1 MDVETAIRAFA
12 SAGHDPPRETVRWAL
27 DRWEEAAPGLLGV
40 LERYADGADRSKA
53 AASATALILDLAAE
67 KRETRA
73 FVPLCRLA
81 KQGAAAEAVLGGG
94 VTSTLKRLLVSTYDG
109 DLAALKGVIEAAG
122 TAEPVRTGALEALA
136 YLMATDRIARD
147 EAEAYLLRL
156 STVALL
162 GLEPWSDV
170 VRQAFAG
177 GLISPLDMRD
187 DGFREDLRRVLTD
200 PARTADPG
208 SGTVAPLGDA
218 LGGLS
223 GRYASPEAGMADRER
238 HSVGPWGAGS
248 ASARQPSADRFKG
261 VGRNDPCPCGSGKK
275 FKKCCLQ

>member
-1 MDVETAIRAFA
+1 MQAQVGAL
-12 SAGHDPPRETVRWAL
+12 RE
-27 DRWEEAAPGLLGV
+27 V
-40 LERYADGADRSKA
+40 LPQQP
-53 AASATALILDLAAE
+53 
-67 KRETRA
+67 
-73 FVPLCRLA
+73 VCRLA
-81 KQGAAAEAVLGGG
+81 RQGEAAGAVLGDHA
-94 VTSTLKRLLVSTYDG
+94 TATTKRLLISTYDG

-122 TAEPVRTGALEALA
+122 TDEPVRTGALEALA

-208 SGTVAPLGDA
+208 SGTIAPLGDA
-218 LGGLS
+218 LGGFS
-223 GRYASPEAGMADRER
+223 GRYASPEIGMADRER
-238 HSVGPWGAGS
+238 RSVGPGGVGS
-248 ASARQPSADRFKG
+248 VSARQPSADRFKG

>member
-12 SAGHDPPRETVRWAL
+12 SAGHDPPREAVRWAL
-27 DRWEEAAPGLLGV
+27 ERWEEAAPGLLGV

-200 PARTADPG
+200 PARTADRG

-238 HSVGPWGAGS
+238 HSVGPGGAGS

>member
-1 MDVETAIRAFA
+1 
-12 SAGHDPPRETVRWAL
+12 
-27 DRWEEAAPGLLGV
+27 V

-53 AASATALILDLAAE
+53 AALAAALILDLAAE

-177 GLISPLDMRD
+177 GLISPLDVRD

-200 PARTADPG
+200 PARTADRG

-238 HSVGPWGAGS
+238 HSVGPGGAGS

>member
-1 MDVETAIRAFA
+1 MDVESAIRAFA
-12 SAGHDPPRETVRWAL
+12 SAGHDLPRDVMRWAI
-27 DRWEEAAPGLLGV
+27 DHWDEAAPGLLGA
-40 LERYADGADRSKA
+40 LERFADGTDRSEEA
-53 AASATALILDLAAE
+53 ANALFFILDLAAE

-73 FVPLCRLA
+73 FAPLCRLA
-81 KQGAAAEAVLGGG
+81 TQGEAAEAVLGDG

-156 STVALL
+156 STVAVL
-162 GLEPWSDV
+162 GLAPWSDV

-177 GLISPLDMRD
+177 GLISPLDVRD

-200 PARTADPG
+200 PARTADRG
-208 SGTVAPLGDA
+208 SGTVAP

-238 HSVGPWGAGS
+238 RSVGPGGVGSAS

>member
-27 DRWEEAAPGLLGV
+27 ERWEEAAPGLLGV

-177 GLISPLDMRD
+177 GLISPLDVRD

-200 PARTADPG
+200 PARTADRG

-238 HSVGPWGAGS
+238 HSVGPGGAGS

>member
-53 AASATALILDLAAE
+53 AASAAALILDLAAE

-81 KQGAAAEAVLGGG
+81 RQGEAAEAVLGDG

-177 GLISPLDMRD
+177 GLISPLDVRD

-200 PARTADPG
+200 PARTADRG

-223 GRYASPEAGMADRER
+223 GRYASPEAGMADRGR
-238 HSVGPWGAGS
+238 HSVGPGGAGS

>member
-12 SAGHDPPRETVRWAL
+12 GAGRDPPREAMRWAL
-27 DRWEEAAPGLLGV
+27 DRWEEAAPGLLGA
-40 LERYADGADRSKA
+40 LERYADGADRSKG
-53 AASATALILDLAAE
+53 AASAAALILDLAAE

-73 FVPLCRLA
+73 FAPLCRLA
-81 KQGAAAEAVLGGG
+81 RQGEAAGAGLGDG
-94 VTSTLKRLLVSTYDG
+94 VTATVKRLLISTYDG

-122 TAEPVRTGALEALA
+122 TDEPVRTGALEALA

-156 STVALL
+156 STVAVL

-187 DGFREDLRRVLTD
+187 DGLREDLRRVLTD
-200 PARTADPG
+200 PARTADRG
-208 SGTVAPLGDA
+208 SGTVAP

-238 HSVGPWGAGS
+238 RSVGPGGVGSAS

>member
-12 SAGHDPPRETVRWAL
+12 SAGHDPPREAMRWAL

-40 LERYADGADRSKA
+40 LERDADGAGRWRA

-81 KQGAAAEAVLGGG
+81 KQGEAAEAVLGDC
-94 VTSTLKRLLVSTYDG
+94 VTSTLKRLLVSIYDG

-162 GLEPWSDV
+162 GLEPWSGV
-170 VRQAFAG
+170 VRQAFTG

-187 DGFREDLRRVLTD
+187 DGFREDLRRILTD
-200 PARTADPG
+200 PERTADPK
-208 SGTVAPLGDA
+208 SGTIAPLGDA
-218 LGGLS
+218 IGV
-223 GRYASPEAGMADRER
+223 ASVPEG
-238 HSVGPWGAGS
+238 VGSTFA
-248 ASARQPSADRFKG
+248 ATRQPAANLFKG

>member
-1 MDVETAIRAFA
+1 
-12 SAGHDPPRETVRWAL
+12 
-27 DRWEEAAPGLLGV
+27 
-40 LERYADGADRSKA
+40 
-53 AASATALILDLAAE
+53 LI
-67 KRETRA
+67 
-73 FVPLCRLA
+73 
-81 KQGAAAEAVLGGG
+81 
-94 VTSTLKRLLVSTYDG
+94 STYDG
-109 DLAALKGVIEAAG
+109 DLAALQGVIEAAG

-177 GLISPLDMRD
+177 GLISPLDVRD

-200 PARTADPG
+200 PARTADRG
-208 SGTVAPLGDA
+208 SGTVAP

-238 HSVGPWGAGS
+238 HSVGPGDAGS

>member
-27 DRWEEAAPGLLGV
+27 ERWEEAAPGLLGV

-200 PARTADPG
+200 PARTADRG

-238 HSVGPWGAGS
+238 HSVGPGGAGS

>member
-1 MDVETAIRAFA
+1 MQQINQSSSMDVETAIRSLA
-12 SAGHDPPRETVRWAL
+12 SAGHNLPREAMRWAL
-27 DRWEEAAPGLLGV
+27 DRWDEAAPGLLGV

-67 KRETRA
+67 KGETRA

-147 EAEAYLLRL
+147 EAEAYQLRL

-162 GLEPWSDV
+162 GLEPWPDA

-177 GLISPLDMRD
+177 GLISPLDVRD
-187 DGFREDLRRVLTD
+187 DCFREDLRRVLTG

-218 LGGLS
+218 LGRSS
-223 GRYASPEAGMADRER
+223 GRYAFPAA
-238 HSVGPWGAGS
+238 
-248 ASARQPSADRFKG
+248 
-261 VGRNDPCPCGSGKK
+261 
-275 FKKCCLQ
+275 

>member
-12 SAGHDPPRETVRWAL
+12 SAGHDPPREAMRWAL

-122 TAEPVRTGALEALA
+122 TAEPVRAGALEALA

-177 GLISPLDMRD
+177 GLISPLDVRD

-200 PARTADPG
+200 PARTADRG

-238 HSVGPWGAGS
+238 HSVGPGGAGS